1 VYRARDKETNLI
13 VALKKLR
20 MKKEKGGFPLTSIR
34 EIKILKSIDHPNIV
48 SLLEVSVGR
57 KPDSIFLVFEYCEH
71 DFAGLLDRLA
81 RPFTEAETK
90 TIMLQLLSAVEHLHS
105 RFIIHRDLKLSN
117 LLLNKQ
123 GLLKLADFGPIP
135 CSLLSALCSLLS
147 ALSSLRSLS
156 ALFSLLSPPIAC
168 SPCLPALPVLAHDH
182 TPMDAG
188 LARLFSNPL
197 QAYTP
202 KVVTLWY
209 RCPEILLGCEQYA
222 SLPDCEVI
230 HSVSSMFK
238 TLPHF
243 LSIPPLSPFRY
254 HTAVDM
260 WAVGC
265 IFGELLR
272 HKPLLPGQTEIKQL
286 QLIFK
291 LLGVHPFRPSS
302 SCFLLTLPL

>member
-1 VYRARDKETNLI
+1 MESFGCRAVTCFEKLDRIGEGTYGTVYRARDKETNLI

-123 GLLKLADFGPIP
+123 GLLKLADFGLCCPL
-135 CSLLSALCSLLS
+135 CSLPSALYALLSALTFFPL
-147 ALSSLRSLS
+147 
-156 ALFSLLSPPIAC
+156 LFSLFFPLASHVRPAHPRSLCSHMITSPWTQ
-168 SPCLPALPVLAHDH
+168 V
-182 TPMDAG
+182 
-188 LARLFSNPL
+188 
-197 QAYTP
+197 
-202 KVVTLWY
+202 
-209 RCPEILLGCEQYA
+209 
-222 SLPDCEVI
+222 
-230 HSVSSMFK
+230 
-238 TLPHF
+238 
-243 LSIPPLSPFRY
+243 
-254 HTAVDM
+254 
-260 WAVGC
+260 
-265 IFGELLR
+265 
-272 HKPLLPGQTEIKQL
+272 
-286 QLIFK
+286 
-291 LLGVHPFRPSS
+291 
-302 SCFLLTLPL
+302 